1 MVFPSFLLHHL
12 SIASLPPALI
22 WFPSQLPS
30 WAVRLPRAGRGRSFF
45 LNIQMAKG
53 ALSGWVVQ
61 LALRETNLPTSTS
74 EQFQSCWLPHPP
86 DIPFPLLSSPQTPC
100 FPPPAPDHF
109 STSPYTN
116 STLKEALSCLWA
128 LGLLLGSLPFF
139 SPPPPSL
146 WALFGHSTPGSF
158 SFSLHPAPRRH
169 QSRRVLPPLCRFKPV
184 PRRCATPSAP
194 LHFVASP
201 APPAPPL
208 QVLLLLAA
216 VSPARAL
223 PLAASADPQPWPTSK
238 RAFSLRTSRND
249 STARRKRSEA
259 GGGAGGGD

>member
-139 SPPPPSL
+139 LRLLHHCGHSLGIRLLAPSLFLSIPPHVATSPGASCLRSAALSPFPAAAPLPALRCISSLLPLLPLLLSRSSSSSPPSAQRALCLSQPPRTRSH
-146 WALFGHSTPGSF
+146 G
-158 SFSLHPAPRRH
+158 RH
-169 QSRRVLPPLCRFKPV
+169 QNG
-184 PRRCATPSAP
+184 
-194 LHFVASP
+194 HF
-201 APPAPPL
+201 
-208 QVLLLLAA
+208 
-216 VSPARAL
+216 R
-223 PLAASADPQPWPTSK
+223 
-238 RAFSLRTSRND
+238 
-249 STARRKRSEA
+249 
-259 GGGAGGGD
+259 